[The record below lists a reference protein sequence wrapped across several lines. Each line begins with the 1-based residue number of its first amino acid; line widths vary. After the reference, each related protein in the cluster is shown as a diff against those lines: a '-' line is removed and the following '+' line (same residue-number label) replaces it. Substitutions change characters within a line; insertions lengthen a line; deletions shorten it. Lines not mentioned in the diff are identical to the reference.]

1 MSYHFRTVEDKDIPM
16 LSEWLCAP
24 HLREWWG
31 DPDDELG
38 LIKHDLDDPKINLMV
53 VEYNSQPFA
62 YIQNYRVIDWPQDYF
77 LSFPK
82 TTRAIDTFIGR
93 EDFLNKRHGRKYLH
107 QHVQNLIR
115 DGAEQIIIDP
125 YLENKRAIK
134 AYQSA
139 GFHQHSLHNPDEG
152 EICLMI
158 YLKD

>member
-1 MSYHFRTVEDKDIPM
+1 MSYHFRAVEDRDLPM
-16 LSEWLCAP
+16 LSEWLRAP

-62 YIQNYRVIDWPQDYF
+62 YIQDYRVIDWPQDYF
-77 LSFPK
+77 SSFPE
-82 TTRAIDTFIGR
+82 TTRAIDTFVGR
-93 EDFLNKRHGRKYLH
+93 EDMLEKGHGRAYLRL
-107 QHVQNLIR
+107 HVQNLIKN
-115 DGAEQIIIDP
+115 GAEQIVIDP
-125 YLENKRAIK
+125 LYKNKRAIK
-134 AYQSA
+134 AYQGA
-139 GFHQHSLHNPDEG
+139 GFHQHSLHDTDEG